1 MNYRALGATGISVS
15 EIGFGTWG
23 IGGITEGATSYGETD
38 DAVSLRA
45 LARALELG
53 MNFYDTS
60 NIYGHEGHAET
71 LLGKAFGGRREKIV
85 LATKVG
91 CVKHGG
97 PYDISTPYI
106 RTCLDGSL
114 RRLAT
119 DHVDVYQLHSV
130 PLDLA
135 RKTPECFEALR
146 ELKREG
152 KIRAIGYSVKNPS
165 DAQAAIEEFGVDVVQ
180 LNFNMMDQRALTE
193 GIFDIARTHGTGII
207 VRTPFAFGFL
217 TGKVAG
223 TDFDPRDHRSAWSPE
238 QLARWK
244 ESPDVFSPVN
254 DIGVYTP
261 AQFALKFCVA
271 FPEVSTVVAGMLT
284 EKEAEENAAASDLA
298 SLTNEQIA
306 MIRKIREENTFF
318 VSENK

>member
-1 MNYRALGATGISVS
+1 MNYRTLGATGISVS

-23 IGGITEGATSYGETD
+23 IGGLTEGATSYGETD

-60 NIYGHEGHAET
+60 NIYGHEGHAEA
-71 LLGKAFGGRREKIV
+71 LLGEAFGNQRERVV

-97 PYDISTPYI
+97 PYDVSPSYI
-106 RTCLDGSL
+106 RSCLEASL
-114 RRLAT
+114 RRLKT
-119 DHVDVYQLHSV
+119 DYVDVYQLHSV
-130 PLDLA
+130 PLELV
-135 RKTPECFEALR
+135 RETPECFATLR
-146 ELKREG
+146 ELKKEG

-165 DAQAAIEEFGVDVVQ
+165 DAKTAIEEFGVDVVQ

-193 GIFDIARTHGTGII
+193 GIFDVARVRGVGII

-217 TGKVAG
+217 TGKV
-223 TDFDPRDHRSAWSPE
+223 TDTQFDSRDHRSVWSPA
-238 QLARWK
+238 QLARWR
-244 ESPDVFSPVN
+244 ESPNVFSPVN
-254 DIGVYTP
+254 DKGIYTP

-284 EKEAEENAAASDLA
+284 ETQAEENATASDLPP
-298 SLTNEQIA
+298 LTAAQLA
-306 MIRKIREENTFF
+306 AIRKIREVNTFF
-318 VSENK
+318 VSEKK